1 MNAYPSS
8 PGTAPASN
16 GFWGRRWRKQVAWR
30 VLFWRDMLAVGSVI
44 NLCTGLAALMLVAQD
59 QPIGWAL
66 AVHFAPLPYN
76 TFLLATLLR
85 TPGTP
90 RPARVAGCA
99 WFAAM
104 LVV

>member
-1 MNAYPSS
+1 MNIWSPS
-8 PGTAPASN
+8 PGTAPDGH
-16 GFWGRRWRKQVAWR
+16 GFWGRRWRRQVAWR

-44 NLCTGLAALMLVAQD
+44 NLCTGMAALMLVAQD

-76 TFLLATLLR
+76 TFLLAALLR
-85 TPGTP
+85 TTGSP
-90 RPARVAGCA
+90 RAVKLAGGA

>member
-1 MNAYPSS
+1 M
-8 PGTAPASN
+8 
-16 GFWGRRWRKQVAWR
+16 
-30 VLFWRDMLAVGSVI
+30 LFWRDMVAVGSAI

-66 AVHFAPLPYN
+66 AVHFSPLPYN
-76 TFLLATLLR
+76 AFLFATLMR

-90 RPARVAGCA
+90 RPVRLAGGA

>member
-1 MNAYPSS
+1 M
-8 PGTAPASN
+8 
-16 GFWGRRWRKQVAWR
+16 
-30 VLFWRDMLAVGSVI
+30 LFWRDMLAVGSVI
-44 NLCTGLAALMLVAQD
+44 NLFTGLAALMLVAQG

-66 AVHFAPLPYN
+66 TVHFSPLPYN
-76 TFLLATLLR
+76 AFLLATLLR

-90 RPARVAGCA
+90 RPVRIAGCA